1 MRAKS
6 DCFGMTD
13 IGRKREINQDQF
25 LIAELNK
32 SMLVQAT
39 SLKLD
44 DQSRLYGSAQ
54 GLLMLV
60 ADGMGGHAAGER
72 ASSIAVDHLVERLL
86 NSVHWFFR
94 LDGDTEG
101 DFLEDLKGLLAE
113 AHQRIL
119 DEGVLHADRKGMGTT
134 LTMAYVIGPRLY
146 VVHAGDTR
154 CYLIRRGNVERLTVD
169 HTLARQMVESGG
181 MQPEDEAGSRWSNV
195 LWNVLGGNGGEK
207 LTAEVRKAD
216 LEVGDAI
223 VLCSDGLYRYLD
235 DAKLASLIANA
246 SAADQACAALIQLAN
261 EAGGEDNITALVC
274 YVKSVEFE
282 RPGATVEM
290 ELPLDEV
297 LRKGDER
304 EQDEEGEQPLADTLL
319 FEEDA
324 S

>member
-1 MRAKS
+1 MRVKS

-13 IGRKREINQDQF
+13 IGRKRETNQDQF

-54 GLLMLV
+54 GRLMLV

-72 ASSIAVDHLVERLL
+72 ASSIAVDYLIERLL

-94 LDGDTEG
+94 LDEETEG

-119 DEGVLHADRKGMGTT
+119 EEGVLHSGQKGMGTT
-134 LTMAYVIGPRLY
+134 LTMAYIIGPRLY

-154 CYLIRRGNVERLTVD
+154 CYLIRRGKVERLTVD

-181 MQPEDEAGSRWSNV
+181 MRPEDEADSQWSNV
-195 LWNVLGGNGGEK
+195 LWNVLGGSGEET

-216 LEVGDAI
+216 LEVGDVI
-223 VLCSDGLYRYLD
+223 VLCSDGLYRYID
-235 DAKLASLIANA
+235 DAKLASLVSSA
-246 SAADQACAALIQLAN
+246 SEADEACANLIKFAN

-274 YVKSVEFE
+274 YVNQIELAQ
-282 RPGATVEM
+282 PGATVET
-290 ELPLDEV
+290 ELPLEEV
-297 LRKGDER
+297 LGRDEDR
-304 EQDEEGEQPLADTLL
+304 AEPLADTLPY
-319 FEEDA
+319 E
-324 S
+324 